1 MPMLI
6 QSKVIKRVQTN
17 FDRARSEIGL
27 NMFKIIRTNPK
38 LKDKSD
44 KKFKRTEN
52 VLFFIGYF
60 LQLLSLHYKQQ
71 RVQY

>member
-6 QSKVIKRVQTN
+6 QSKVMKKVQTN

>member
-6 QSKVIKRVQTN
+6 QSKVMNEVQTN
-17 FDRARSEIGL
+17 FDRAGSEIGL

-38 LKDKSD
+38 LKYKSD

-52 VLFFIGYF
+52 VLFFYWVF
-60 LQLLSLHYKQQ
+60 SSTSLTAL
-71 RVQY
+71 

>member
-6 QSKVIKRVQTN
+6 QSKVMKKVQTN
-17 FDRARSEIGL
+17 FDRAGSEIGL

>member
-6 QSKVIKRVQTN
+6 QSKVMKKVQTN

-38 LKDKSD
+38 PKYKSD

>member
-6 QSKVIKRVQTN
+6 QSKVMKKVQTN
-17 FDRARSEIGL
+17 FDRAGSEIGL

-38 LKDKSD
+38 LKYKSD

-71 RVQY
+71 QVQY